1 MDHSVLDLLPG
12 NILRTV
18 RQWEKETGAAIYVMS
33 AWMHPEEGPKGYE
46 YIQAFIKPSPSS
58 PVLIPCSCASKSCGS
73 YISSQCAKRVRS
85 EWYDWM
91 KEHIG

>member
-1 MDHSVLDLLPG
+1 MDPSVLDLLPG

-46 YIQAFIKPSPSS
+46 YVHAYIEPSH
-58 PVLIPCSCASKSCGS
+58 
-73 YISSQCAKRVRS
+73 QF
-85 EWYDWM
+85 
-91 KEHIG
+91 